1 MIFKDYKES
10 KKSTDKNVKEISC
23 EKTFENMEENY
34 EKKMK
39 IKVNFKPYI
48 PKHNHIKRKQG
59 TGSKLN
65 KHQSSATK
73 NDTKVFIKVKDISLL
88 TNPEKTSNDFDRDT
102 NYLEYEG
109 PSAGIQE
116 DLTREIANSPISNE
130 PLDLSLKQAQTGD
143 VLPLDLTK
151 TKDSPFLPQANTLPI
166 TDGHNTSNDNHVDQ
180 ISSVCTSSTTISLPS
195 IQIIT
200 AQAAPGPV
208 LTMTPST
215 SFIIS
220 DNPCHGEITRIRIP
234 DRIVSLENITQES
247 PVSHG
252 LLNYSTNDTQQPFTR
267 SQLQKPKFKKLP
279 PSKSTKM
286 LMPMDISK
294 KKQNTKQE
302 GMVKV
307 NEKITSNGGVFCTFR
322 NFTRSRAKNKA
333 MTK

>member
-23 EKTFENMEENY
+23 EKTFESMEENY

-88 TNPEKTSNDFDRDT
+88 TNPEKTSRDI

-109 PSAGIQE
+109 TSAGIQE

-130 PLDLSLKQAQTGD
+130 PLDLSLKQAQTED

-151 TKDSPFLPQANTLPI
+151 TKTSPILPQANTLPI
-166 TDGHNTSNDNHVDQ
+166 TDGYDKSNDNHVDQ
-180 ISSVCTSSTTISLPS
+180 ISRVCASSTTISLPS

-200 AQAAPGPV
+200 AQAAPGP
-208 LTMTPST
+208 LLPMTPST

-220 DNPCHGEITRIRIP
+220 DNPCHGEIARIRIP

-252 LLNYSTNDTQQPFTR
+252 QLNYSSNDTQQPFTR
-267 SQLQKPKFKKLP
+267 SQLQKAKFKKLP

-286 LMPMDISK
+286 LMPMDKSK